1 MADDP
6 SAPDSGELDIEK
18 ISAAVGDL
26 EKRLNGVSKET
37 ALIGKYAEA
46 WARQSKNTSVNTGQ
60 TLSLLGKAGQILS
73 KLNVGNTLSFERT
86 RLKTEKSDLNRAKL
100 DPDNQSRDKQRM
112 INDALKQIRLEIRNI
127 DEQMAGFGRK
137 SMPQIAGMIRVF
149 NKLTD
154 AVSRFKSS
162 ISVDFLRAVYGITV
176 QYGQKLIEAN
186 SSLEHRNRL
195 LKTGLNAQIATGV
208 ELNTIAAIQNA
219 LIANGFDTVDNYEEM
234 VKTAAVL
241 HKGLGM
247 SVHETSRLGQ
257 TARSARSPFNDLAS
271 TMARIVDDTAV
282 AADRAGKIANEL
294 ARAALGSRG
303 INVTNLQALDQ
314 ATSVTA
320 QIEGFLKGTVA
331 DAEAITGLLSQFT
344 KFSQKGGIG
353 MMLGTGGT
361 DFLTG
366 PQAGTNIKRTLKSL
380 NDFVTTVGTSGPALE
395 SLEEMLGVNRET
407 LFEFTRAV
415 REHNILSQKATDSQV
430 SLINA
435 ERRYQ
440 RQMRDQGEVFSTL
453 GRQLRMLF
461 ADTLTPAIMVL
472 RAVSDGLSFLMSR
485 FDGLRRVISPIVGIM
500 GGVVLFEAARR
511 LWSLTTAV
519 VTLGTAAARATI
531 ALAAQTAATNR
542 AMIGGSMKGA
552 GAWLTNLGPMIGR
565 GLARVPFGGI
575 VSRMLGGLL
584 RTVAIPILT
593 RILPL
598 LAGFLPGLI
607 IGAIIMLWPY
617 IKKLFDSDK
626 KHVVNK
632 QSQSD
637 MAIDLSM
644 LINRALKEDRFDA
657 LEFFAKNVTLQEARK
672 AGLTEQQLNEVI
684 SEAVDRSFT
693 QIRVVGAQ
701 AQLNLV
707 DRAQAE
713 ESVRLQNAMIENLKG
728 VAAIMQGLR
737 DDNKTATREEAKKKA
752 AEEDTARAKQA
763 ADAAMFG
770 GMAAVNSATM
780 NYAYGMPGLR

>member
-1 MADDP
+1 VL
-6 SAPDSGELDIEK
+6 SYEK
-18 ISAAVGDL
+18 
-26 EKRLNGVSKET
+26 
-37 ALIGKYAEA
+37 
-46 WARQSKNTSVNTGQ
+46 
-60 TLSLLGKAGQILS
+60 
-73 KLNVGNTLSFERT
+73 T
-86 RLKTEKSDLNRAKL
+86 RLKTEKADLNRAKL
-100 DPDNQSRDKQRM
+100 DPENQTADKKRM
-112 INDALKQIRLEIRNI
+112 INDALKQIRSELK
-127 DEQMAGFGRK
+127 DVDDQMSGLGRK
-137 SMPQIAGMIRVF
+137 SMPQIAGLIRVY
-149 NKLTD
+149 NQLTD
-154 AVSRFKSS
+154 SLTRFKSA
-162 ISVDFLRAVYGITV
+162 ISVDFLRSAYNITV

-186 SSLEHRNRL
+186 SSLEHRNAL
-195 LKTGLNAQIATGV
+195 LRAGLNAQIATGI
-208 ELNTIAAIQNA
+208 ELNTIAEIQHD
-219 LIANGFDTVDNYEEM
+219 LIERGFDTLSNYEEM

-247 SVHETSRLGQ
+247 TVRETARLGQ
-257 TARSARSPFNDLAS
+257 TAQSARTPFNDLA
-271 TMARIVDDTAV
+271 TTIARIVDDTAV
-282 AADRAGKIANEL
+282 AADRAGMIANEL

-320 QIEGFLKGTVA
+320 QIEGFLEGTVA
-331 DAEAITGLLSQFT
+331 DAQSITKLLSQFT

-366 PQAGTNIKRTLKSL
+366 PQAGANIQRTLKNL
-380 NDFVTTVGTSGPALE
+380 NDFISTVGTSGPALE

-415 REHNILSQKATDSQV
+415 SEHNILNRKTTDSQN
-430 SLINA
+430 SLIDA

-461 ADTLTPAIMVL
+461 VDTLTPAIMLL

-485 FDGLRRVISPIVGIM
+485 FDGLRRVISPIVGVL

-511 LWSLTTAV
+511 LWSLTAAIV
-519 VTLGTAAARATI
+519 SLGAAASRATI
-531 ALAAQTAATNR
+531 ALAKQTVATNG
-542 AMIGGSMKGA
+542 AMLGVSTSGVGK
-552 GAWLTNLGPMIGR
+552 WLSNLGPMIAR
-565 GLARVPFGGI
+565 GLSRVPFGGI

-617 IKKLFDSDK
+617 LKKLFDTDK
-626 KHVVNK
+626 KTVGLTT
-632 QSQSD
+632 STSD

-644 LINRALKEDRFDA
+644 LINRALKEDRIDA
-657 LEFFAKNVTLQEARK
+657 LKQFARDNTLQDARK
-672 AGLTEQQLNEVI
+672 MGLSEEQLSEVI
-684 SEAVDRSFT
+684 SEAVDRAYT

-707 DRAQAE
+707 DRVKAE
-713 ESVRLQNAMIENLKG
+713 EAVRHQNEMIENLKK
-728 VAAIMQGLR
+728 VAAVMQGLR
-737 DDNKTATREEAKKKA
+737 EDNKAAIEAEAKKQA
-752 AEEDTARAKQA
+752 AEAEVQRAKLA

-770 GMAAVNSATM
+770 GMSAVNAAAAGGA
-780 NYAYGMPGLR
+780 YAGSGFR